1 MTSEIQLVSV
11 AIALLVILVVAQ
23 LIRARKL
30 REEYAILWFVASVV
44 LFAFAVKRDLL
55 DRLAGAFG
63 IAYPPSL
70 LLLGTILM
78 GFFLSLHFS
87 ISLTRLAEQNKRLA
101 QEIAILKLAVEERQ
115 NSKDQRETS
124 R

>member
-1 MTSEIQLVSV
+1 MNNEIQIVSL
-11 AIALLVILVVAQ
+11 AIAVLVILVVAQ

-30 REEYAILWFVASVV
+30 REEYAMLWFGASIVI
-44 LFAFAVKRDLL
+44 FAFAAKRDLL
-55 DRLAGAFG
+55 DRLAAAFG

-70 LLLGTILM
+70 LLLGTIFM

-101 QEIAILKLAVEERQ
+101 QEIAILKLAAGLPADAQDRP
-115 NSKDQRETS
+115 ETS

>member
-1 MTSEIQLVSV
+1 MNSEIQIVSV
-11 AIALLVILVVAQ
+11 AIAVLVILVVAQ

-30 REEYAILWFVASVV
+30 REEYAILWFAVSIV
-44 LFAFAVKRDLL
+44 LFAFAAKRDLL

-87 ISLTRLAEQNKRLA
+87 ISLSRLAEQNKRLA
-101 QEIAILKLAVEERQ
+101 QEIAILKLAAEHWETDQDRPE
-115 NSKDQRETS
+115 NSR
-124 R
+124 

>member
-70 LLLGTILM
+70 LLLGAILM

-101 QEIAILKLAVEERQ
+101 QEIAMLKLAVEQ
-115 NSKDQRETS
+115 SGTDQKASIAE
-124 R
+124 